1 MLHNLSMA
9 LKALGRNRLQASL
22 TLSGMAIGVAMVV
35 LVAGLGRGAQLRIE
49 DSIERAGPTRITVR
63 SGNFQP
69 VSIAAAAFEEG
80 SGGGLSQGG
89 LGGGDGAGD
98 PGLADPDAMAATL
111 ALREEKEAAARAAAR
126 RKVRSPA
133 APLSLEEL
141 DALGSRIPDVRA
153 VAGSLQANLRLD
165 QAVGSRVRA
174 VRLHGYQAAWP
185 EMAGW
190 RLRSGRLL
198 SAAEHASGAP
208 VVLLPPAAAER
219 LWPEGNALGQELLA
233 GGQRLQVVG
242 IIETPEIDDGFV
254 LVPDVFTPLS
264 LAQLIAG
271 TGTLDRIDVR
281 SASVASTTAVAKN
294 VEKLLR
300 ELRSLPDDTLNDFR
314 VVTQSTAAMPGLGTD
329 PRLSLAVQSNVV
341 EFEKAS
347 WEEMARSLRS
357 AGRTFSLLL
366 TGAAAVSL
374 LVGGIGVMNVMLVS
388 VAARTREIGLRMA
401 MGARVRDVLVQ
412 FMVEALTLALLG
424 GLLGLAIGAAALWV
438 AGRGLNWATAISPDM
453 LLLAIAVA
461 GLTGIIFG
469 FGPARRAA
477 RLDPVVALRSE

>member
-1 MLHNLSMA
+1 MLLSLSMA

-69 VSIAAAAFEEG
+69 ASIAAAAFDEG

-98 PGLADPDAMAATL
+98 PGLADPDAIAATL

-133 APLSLEEL
+133 APLSLAEL
-141 DALGSRIPDVRA
+141 DALGSNIPNVRA
-153 VAGSLQANLRLD
+153 VAGSVEANLRLD
-165 QAVGSRVRA
+165 EAVDSRVRA

-185 EMAGW
+185 SMAGW
-190 RLRSGRLL
+190 RLRRGRLL
-198 SAAEHASGAP
+198 SASEHATGAP

-219 LWPEGNALGQELLA
+219 LWPDGDALGQELRL
-233 GGQRLQVVG
+233 GGQRLEVVG
-242 IIETPEIDDGFV
+242 IIDTPEVDDGFL
-254 LVPDVFTPLS
+254 LVPDVFAPLT
-264 LAQLIAG
+264 LAQRLAG
-271 TGTLDRIDVR
+271 QSTLDRIDVR
-281 SASVASTTAVAKN
+281 SASVAHTTAVA
-294 VEKLLR
+294 EKITDTLR
-300 ELRSLPDDTLNDFR
+300 ELRALPDDTLDDFR
-314 VVTQSTAAMPGLGTD
+314 VETQGTAAMPGLGSD

-347 WEEMARSLRS
+347 WEEMATSMRR
-357 AGRTFSLLL
+357 AGQTFSLLL

-412 FMVEALTLALLG
+412 FLVEALTLALLG
-424 GLLGLAIGAAALWV
+424 GFLGLVIGAAALWV
-438 AGRGLNWATAISPDM
+438 AGRGLNWATAISLDM

-461 GLTGIIFG
+461 ALTGVVFG

-477 RLDPVVALRSE
+477 RLDPVIALRSE